1 MMYTVKYTMP
11 CLLTV
16 ATGLFGS
23 DFLQAGRIL
32 TNRAPIA
39 QTAKQ
44 QLKIAYN
51 EVP

>member
-1 MMYTVKYTMP
+1 MELPNLNQVG
-11 CLLTV
+11 V
-16 ATGLFGS
+16 FHSGNRIIRQW
-23 DFLQAGRIL
+23 FLQAGRIL

-51 EVP
+51 EV